1 MDTAILP
8 ASGIVTVAD
17 RLAAAN
23 FRANMAAFGLVQ
35 PEWVDRISA
44 NPPEVEWIFGRDGYL
59 TARDSEGWL
68 SGCSVPLR
76 TGRELLK
83 LLELKGN
90 VGCFLQPT
98 HAGQIRACFEKVRP
112 SQAIVAIVPDVESL
126 RMILHCDD
134 FSAEIGAARL
144 YFVSGS
150 DWPQQLARLFAKYSG
165 MPLPQQFIRTALLED
180 ADMGLLTEDAQTVI
194 SRETASR
201 SGRLPDIFARAAQR
215 RRNGRVVIL
224 AGSQFNLGDLSNIAM
239 RSALLSEKNDPSFVA
254 FDPDHPLT
262 ASPLAFA
269 EAAAEADAIVAAD
282 LFRGDLPG
290 IVPPGTQWITW
301 LTSGRI
307 VSFADQ
313 APADSLLL
321 ADPEWLEP
329 ALKAGWPAQRVQ
341 IAGWPRIVKRSSDSA
356 GVIGVLA
363 DTHVIEIPQRVRDFS
378 SQMLL
383 WEMIEDELSKDPL
396 ALGDD
401 AQKYLQSRMDRF
413 NIAEEGF
420 DQNLF
425 MERLIVP
432 AYQQGICRL
441 VMRHGIPL
449 ALFGR
454 GWNDIPEFKDYARE
468 PIDSAD
474 ELALGI
480 SKCRVLLQVF
490 PERQWGMDALPLA
503 VIQTAG
509 LNSHQLLNGI
519 RQALNTKSQSR
530 QRDLPVLATSRIL
543 SFMR

>member
-44 NPPEVEWIFGRDGYL
+44 NPPEVEWIFARDGYL
-59 TARDSEGWL
+59 TARGSAGWL

-90 VGCFLQPT
+90 LGCFLQPT

-126 RMILHCDD
+126 RMMLHCDD
-134 FSAEIGAARL
+134 FSAEMAAARL

-150 DWPQQLARLFAKYSG
+150 DWPQQLARLFGKYSG

-180 ADMGLLTEDAQTVI
+180 EDMGVLTEDAQAVI
-194 SRETASR
+194 SRETSSR

-215 RRNGRVVIL
+215 SRNGRVIVL
-224 AGSQFNLGDLSNIAM
+224 AGSQFNLGDLSNIAL
-239 RSALLSEKNDPSFVA
+239 RSALLAEKNDALFVA

-262 ASPLAFA
+262 ASPLALA
-269 EAAAEADAIVAAD
+269 EAAAQTDALIAAD
-282 LFRGDLPG
+282 LYRGDLPG
-290 IVPPGTQWITW
+290 IVPPGTAWITW
-301 LTSGRI
+301 LTNGRT

-313 APADSLLL
+313 GPADSLLV
-321 ADPEWLEP
+321 ADADWIEP
-329 ALKAGWPAQRVQ
+329 ALKAGWPAERVQ
-341 IAGWPRIVKRSSDSA
+341 IAAWPQIVERSSVSS

-363 DTHVIEIPQRVRDFS
+363 DTRVIEVPQRVKDFS

-383 WEMIEDELSKDPL
+383 WEMIEDELAKDPL
-396 ALGDD
+396 SLGDD
-401 AQKYLQSRMDRF
+401 TQKYLQSRMDRF
-413 NIAEEGF
+413 NIADEGF
-420 DQNLF
+420 DRNLF

-441 VMRHGIPL
+441 VIRHGIPL

-454 GWNDIPEFKDYARE
+454 GWSDIPEFKDSGRG
-468 PIDSAD
+468 PIENAD
-474 ELALGI
+474 ELAMGI

-490 PERQWGMDALPLA
+490 PERQWGMDALPPA